1 MKQFILVLIVLLSV
15 PILAQADNKL
25 PVENGVVTS
34 GIGWRLDPFGSGKLA
49 FHRGIDVAVPIGTP
63 VHATRKGRVVFAG
76 ERRGYGATVVVEHIN
91 GDRTLYGH
99 NSIVRVSA
107 GDLVETG
114 TVLAFSGNSGRSTG
128 PHVHFEQIASGRL
141 IPDQE
146 EIEKEGSA
154 GLQLAED
161 NNQRKLLEQRM
172 DESINS
178 IFRTLGSSGT
188 GGQGG

>member
-1 MKQFILVLIVLLSV
+1 MKQIIVIFVLLCI
-15 PILAQADNKL
+15 PIMAQADNGL

-49 FHRGIDVAVPIGTP
+49 FHRGIDIAVPVGTP
-63 VHATRKGRVVFAG
+63 VRATRKGRVVFAG
-76 ERRGYGATVVVEHIN
+76 ERRGYGATVVVEHSN

-114 TVLAFSGNSGRSTG
+114 AVLAFSGNSGRSTG

-141 IPDQE
+141 VPEQE

-154 GLQLAED
+154 GLQLAD
-161 NNQRKLLEQRM
+161 GNNQRKLLEQRM
-172 DESINS
+172 DESIDS
-178 IFRTLGSSGT
+178 IFRTLSRSGT

>member
-99 NSIVRVSA
+99 NSIVRVSV